1 MKQLLAALTEEMG
14 KAFAAAGYD
23 AAMGKVGVSARP
35 DLAEYQCNGAMA
47 GAKQY
52 HKAPFMIAEDVAAK
66 LQDSA
71 IFEDGAVVKPG
82 FINLNV
88 KESYLQAYLQEM
100 TE

>member
-1 MKQLLAALTEEMG
+1 MKQLLEALTEEMG

-52 HKAPFMIAEDVAAK
+52 HKAPFMTAGNDRIGQIRNAASGAAENRG
-66 LQDSA
+66 S
-71 IFEDGAVVKPG
+71 
-82 FINLNV
+82 
-88 KESYLQAYLQEM
+88 
-100 TE
+100 

>member
-1 MKQLLAALTEEMG
+1 MKQLLEALTEEMG

-52 HKAPFMIAEDVAAK
+52 H
-66 LQDSA
+66 
-71 IFEDGAVVKPG
+71 
-82 FINLNV
+82 
-88 KESYLQAYLQEM
+88 
-100 TE
+100 